1 MKDFKRKSIKY
12 HPTTPPK
19 RLASFL
25 AVNYLLIRSDYTRSH
40 RFLKR
45 NTFSQASADLQDN
58 SPIHSSLTRFIARN
72 SPLQQSHYLAHCCTV
87 PTSTYTL
94 LAEDVSPFLAIIVPT
109 HTHHF
114 RAACYIRE

>member
-1 MKDFKRKSIKY
+1 VKPLKRKSIKNEKK
-12 HPTTPPK
+12 K

-25 AVNYLLIRSDYTRSH
+25 AVNYLLIRSDYTRTH
-40 RFLKR
+40 RILKP
-45 NTFSQASADLQDN
+45 NTFSQASGDLRDT
-58 SPIHSSLTRFIARN
+58 SPIYSPSTRFIARN
-72 SPLQQSHYLAHCCTV
+72 SPLEQGHYLAHCCTA

-94 LAEDVSPFLAIIVPT
+94 VAEDVSPFLAIIVAT